1 METIFDRVAGLDVHK
16 AQVTACVRVPAAGG
30 GREQQVAEFA
40 TTVRGLVALLD
51 WLEAHRVTHVA
62 MEATGVYWQPVW
74 HVLEDAFELMLINAR
89 HVKQV
94 PGRKT
99 DVSDAAWIW
108 SSWILLK
115 PGNTAWRYAKPTR
128 TRCS

>member
-1 METIFDRVAGLDVHK
+1 M
-16 AQVTACVRVPAAGG
+16 TACVRLPAASG
-30 GREQQVAEFA
+30 GREQHLAEFS
-40 TTVRGLVALLD
+40 TTVRGLMGLRD
-51 WLEAHRVTHVA
+51 WLEAHGVTDVA

-99 DVSDAAWIW
+99 DCSDAAWICQLMEAG
-108 SSWILLK
+108 LLRGSFVAPK
-115 PGNTAWRYAKPTR
+115 PQRALRTLTR
-128 TRCS
+128 